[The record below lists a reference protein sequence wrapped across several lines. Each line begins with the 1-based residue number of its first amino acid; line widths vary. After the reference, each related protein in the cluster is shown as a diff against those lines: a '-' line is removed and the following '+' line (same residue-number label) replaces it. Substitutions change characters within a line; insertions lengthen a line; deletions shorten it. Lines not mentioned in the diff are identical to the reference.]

1 MLDSTAHGEAKQDH
15 NGAVCLMLLGEPD
28 VASAVMFSPELKV
41 TKHLK
46 EWQVSVANHS
56 QSDHPQMENLWE
68 FYYFLYLLFDC
79 RGNG

>member
-28 VASAVMFSPELKV
+28 VTSAVMFSPELKV

-56 QSDHPQMENLWE
+56 QSDHPQVENSVST
-68 FYYFLYLLFDC
+68 FYTFSLS
-79 RGNG
+79 G